1 MIRTVAERPRICVAR
16 RLPKAVEER
25 LAKTYDALFNAEDK
39 QLSPDELLARAQ
51 GRDGLLITPADKMT
65 PDFLKRLPDSIK
77 VIATFSV
84 GFDHV
89 DIAAAKARGLAVTNT
104 PDVLTD
110 ATADI
115 ALLLMLGAARG
126 AYWGERMVRAANWGT
141 WSPTDPLGH
150 DVSGK
155 RLGILGM
162 GRIGRAVAR
171 RAKGFDMELHYH
183 NRSDVAEARDLGARY
198 HKHFED
204 MLPYCDFLSINCA
217 STPQTR
223 GLINAKTLALLP
235 EGAIVVNTARGEI
248 VDDDGLIEAL
258 TNGHIAAAG
267 LDVFRGEPNIDPRY
281 RTLDNVFL
289 LPHLGSATHN
299 TRTAMGMRAV
309 DNLDAFFRG
318 ERPRD
323 LLTG

>member
-1 MIRTVAERPRICVAR
+1 MIRTVADRPLICVAR
-16 RLPKAVEER
+16 KLPKPVEDR
-25 LAKTYDALFNAEDK
+25 LAKTYHVRFNVEDR
-39 QLSPDELLARAQ
+39 QLTADELLARAE
-51 GRDGLLITPADKMT
+51 GCEGLLITPADKMT
-65 PDFLKRLPDSIK
+65 ADFLKRLPESIRI
-77 VIATFSV
+77 IATFSV

-89 DIAAAKARGLAVTNT
+89 DLTAAKARGLAVTNT
-104 PDVLTD
+104 PDVLTN

-126 AYWGERMVRAANWGT
+126 AYWGERMVREANWGA
-141 WSPTDPLGH
+141 WSPTHPLGH

-171 RAKGFDMELHYH
+171 RAKGFDMDLHYH
-183 NRSDVAEARDLGARY
+183 NRSDVPEADKLGARY
-198 HKHFED
+198 HKRFED
-204 MLPYCDFLSINCA
+204 MLPHCDFLSINCA

-223 GLINAKTLALLP
+223 GLINDKTLALLP
-235 EGAIVVNTARGEI
+235 QGAIVVNTARGEI
-248 VDDDGLIEAL
+248 VDDGALIAAL
-258 TNGHIAAAG
+258 KSGHVAAAG